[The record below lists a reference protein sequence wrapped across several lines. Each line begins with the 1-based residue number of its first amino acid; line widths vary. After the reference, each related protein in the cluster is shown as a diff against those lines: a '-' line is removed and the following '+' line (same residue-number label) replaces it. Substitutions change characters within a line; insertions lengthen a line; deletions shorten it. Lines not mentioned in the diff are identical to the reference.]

1 MKKIKFKK
9 SLLLGFLGIAVVA
22 GTITAVAT
30 SCGNDKDKE
39 KTPDNSGSGGTQN
52 NQQKQSKY
60 VLETFYKATPD
71 SNTSSYVATMNS
83 LIDDGARF
91 ILASGYTFDQPL
103 AKSLGEGEGLK
114 HGTVVGLIDQK
125 YNGKANADRI
135 ASVEFRTDHGGF
147 AAGIAAAY
155 YLNAN
160 QSVFTNEKKQT
171 LKWGGFVGQGY
182 ASTLSFIKGFQE
194 GVNYAN
200 EKLMNKDIVQEND
213 AKTTKK
219 WIKVEQASAGS
230 SYASGAWGP
239 GEGTVKQIVS
249 QLISNNAD
257 IILPVAGGQTVD
269 VTDAAATNTVRPI
282 LAIGVDVDQ
291 EKNVT
296 LNKES
301 QTFKNVN
308 GGKTILFSIKKEV
321 ALAAEGLVTNALEPK
336 PLTGDAAQNALRLGT
351 HSLVGFEKESHFKGK
366 ALVGISEPGKKYLID
381 ALKTAG
387 IANVTDY
394 DSAINALVDS
404 DQFALLTVSNTYV
417 GANGVSTEYAF
428 NETSFLD
435 ANQTTRKSSE
445 NFKNQWNATTNN
457 DEKAKLVKVAL
468 GDAGSR
474 IDDQSFNQS
483 TYEGLK
489 SFYETKDIIIPSPT
503 GKK

>member
-1 MKKIKFKK
+1 MKKTKFKK
-9 SLLLGFLGIAVVA
+9 SLLLGFLG
-22 GTITAVAT
+22 TAVTVGAVAAIAT
-30 SCGNDKDKE
+30 SCGNESGNSKD
-39 KTPDNSGSGGTQN
+39 TTTGTTTGTTT
-52 NQQKQSKY
+52 Y
-60 VLETFYKATPD
+60 ALETFYKATPD

-91 ILASGYTFDQPL
+91 ILASGYTFDKPL
-103 AKSLGEGEGLK
+103 ANSLGEDEGLK
-114 HGTVVGLIDQK
+114 EGTVVGLIDQK
-125 YNGKANADRI
+125 YNGKKNYDRI

-160 QSVFTNEKKQT
+160 QSDFTNDKKKT

-200 EKLMNKDIVQEND
+200 EKLMGKDIPQDKD
-213 AKTTKK
+213 AKTIKK
-219 WIKVEQASAGS
+219 WIKVEQASAGN

-239 GEGTVKQIVS
+239 GEGTVKTIVS
-249 QLISNNAD
+249 QLISNGAD

-269 VTDAAATNTVRPI
+269 VTDAAATNSARPI

-296 LNKES
+296 LNKDS
-301 QTFKNVN
+301 QTFKQVN
-308 GGKTILFSIKKEV
+308 EGKTILFSIKKEV
-321 ALAAEGLVTNALEPK
+321 SLAAEALVTNALDPK
-336 PLTGDAAQNALRLGT
+336 PLTGEATKNALRLGT
-351 HSLVGFEKESHFKGK
+351 HSLVGFEQESYFKGK
-366 ALVGISEPGKKYLID
+366 ALVGISEPGKKYLIN

-387 IANVTDY
+387 IPNVTDY

-404 DQFALLTVSNTYV
+404 NQFAKLTVSNTYV
-417 GANGVSTEYAF
+417 GANGVKMPYEF
-428 NETSFLD
+428 NETTFLD
-435 ANQTTRKSSE
+435 ADETKRKSSE
-445 NFKNQWNATTNN
+445 NFKNTWNAAKNN

-489 SFYETKDIIIPSPT
+489 SFYETKNIIIPSPT